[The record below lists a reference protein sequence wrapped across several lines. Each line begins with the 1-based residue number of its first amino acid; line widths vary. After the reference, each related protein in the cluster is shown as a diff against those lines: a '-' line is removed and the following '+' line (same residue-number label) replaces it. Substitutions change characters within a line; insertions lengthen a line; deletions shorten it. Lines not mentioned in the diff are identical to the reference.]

1 LIFSGAWAQVLVGAD
16 QATSGDGAAAG
27 SGGDTQSLD
36 WVYGEHS
43 SGAAGWFPRC
53 CGTFFG
59 FGSAGDSAGAST
71 SAGALAAAVARPPL
85 LRLEPLDGHG
95 GVFALG
101 GAISRGDLPAPSC
114 RALLVAALRSLWCSE
129 GLYVQGLGVLVGGFV
144 QPLEVRDSPAKQTL
158 LGDPYVAMATHQ
170 LRDLF
175 FYHTQ
180 FFKACGQAAD
190 GLQSDGGNGGLA
202 SAEQQRLLTVAAGLS
217 ALVFRFTLYRDY
229 VSNLPAATDALFAS
243 GGKLSKP
250 LAKFLEQ
257 HPLPPPLLS
266 SADGRASAGVSAAAA
281 TASSNS
287 SNLAARFEWPAR
299 QYREYQPIF
308 ELLLRCAAAPGG
320 CAHAARSGD
329 SSSIGADVQQV
340 LSACLVEVSSATAAV
355 NVARAVG
362 RSVARLLA
370 LQSLFV
376 GRVQVIAKGR
386 QLLHGGKLFKI
397 HAADKTSASKEQ
409 RVVHLFNDVLIYS
422 IPKAGGRLQFR
433 K

>member
-1 LIFSGAWAQVLVGAD
+1 
-16 QATSGDGAAAG
+16 
-27 SGGDTQSLD
+27 
-36 WVYGEHS
+36 
-43 SGAAGWFPRC
+43 
-53 CGTFFG
+53 
-59 FGSAGDSAGAST
+59 
-71 SAGALAAAVARPPL
+71 

-114 RALLVAALRSLWCSE
+114 RALVVAALRSLWCSE

-217 ALVFRFTLYRDY
+217 ALVSRFTLYRDY

-266 SADGRASAGVSAAAA
+266 SADGRASDSAGVSGVAA
-281 TASSNS
+281 TASSYS
-287 SNLAARFEWPAR
+287 SNLAARLELPMR

-320 CAHAARSGD
+320 CAHAA
-329 SSSIGADVQQV
+329 SSSGADVQHV
-340 LSACLVEVSSATAAV
+340 LSSCLVEVSSATAAV

-362 RSVARLLA
+362 RSTARLLA

-386 QLLHGGKLFKI
+386 RLLHGGKLFKI